1 MNIIIFPHQLFPIN
15 YYKDL
20 NIKNIYFCHHKYFY
34 NPKFNKKKLLL
45 HLLSSNDYISL
56 LKKNKFIVKEI
67 NNLNLPK
74 NQEYHIFN
82 PIEFQLLKEL
92 KKFKNVVYYDTPMF
106 ILPQSKLKSFY
117 SNSQIAFYTKMRK
130 EYNILPNHK
139 KSYDKDNRASLPK
152 NMLNKIPN
160 IPNLKIN
167 YNKEANY
174 INKTYKSAIGNTDNF
189 NYPINRK
196 QALLFLNDFIKNRL
210 KYFGKYQDAIV
221 LEYNTMFHSI
231 LSPSINIGLITP
243 LEVINAVLKTK
254 VAINNKEGFVR
265 QILGWRE
272 FMRLQYCINR
282 KDIIK
287 SNFFNA
293 KKKLNK
299 TWYNGTTPI
308 EPLNKIRVKGID
320 TGYLHHIERLM
331 IVANIM
337 TLEGISP
344 KEMNKWFM
352 EFSVDSYEWVMIPN
366 VYGMASYAYTKLST
380 KPYVSTSNYYVNMTI
395 QTDGKKPKRIEYWD
409 KLFWSFIKKH
419 KNKINKINRMKQF
432 IYMLD
437 KK

>member
-1 MNIIIFPHQLFPIN
+1 MDYIIILPHQLFPISF
-15 YYKDL
+15 YKDL
-20 NIKNIYFCHHKYFY
+20 KIKNIYFYHHKYFY

-56 LKKNKFIVKEI
+56 LKKNNFHVKEG
-67 NNLNLPK
+67 NTLPK
-74 NQEYHIFN
+74 NNIYHIYN
-82 PIEFQLLKEL
+82 PIEYKLMNEFKKLKNIT
-92 KKFKNVVYYDTPMF
+92 FYDTPMF
-106 ILPQSKLKSFY
+106 ILPNHKLKDFN

-139 KSYDKDNRASLPK
+139 RSYDKDNRDPLPK

-160 IPNLKIN
+160 IPNLKIK

-174 INKTYKSAIGNTDNF
+174 IDNKFKSTIGNTNNF
-189 NYPINRK
+189 NFPINRK
-196 QALLFLNDFIKNRL
+196 QALIWLNDFIKNRL
-210 KYFGKYQDAIV
+210 KYFGQYQDAIV
-221 LEYNTMFHSI
+221 IEYNTLFHSI
-231 LSPSINIGLITP
+231 LSPAINIGLITP
-243 LEVINAVLKTK
+243 IEVINAIIKTK
-254 VAINNKEGFVR
+254 SPINSKEGFIR

-272 FMRLQYCINR
+272 FMRLQYCLNR
-282 KDIIK
+282 NDIIK

-299 TWYNGTTPI
+299 SWYNGTTAI
-308 EPLNKIRVKGID
+308 EPLNKIIIKGID

-337 TLEGISP
+337 TLEGINP
-344 KEMNKWFM
+344 KDMNNWFM

-380 KPYVSTSNYYVNMTI
+380 KPYISTSNYYTKMTI
-395 QTDGKKPKRIEYWD
+395 SLDGKKPKRIEYWD
-409 KLFWSFIKKH
+409 NLFWKFIKKH

-432 IYMLD
+432 IYMLE